1 MSTTATVR
9 DLEYEYLGLSYQVE
23 ELLQKKTA
31 SYSVQH
37 DLEALHKRAAELA
50 HKIATAEDPRDDE
63 YEYIANAYKIQELLE
78 TKTRAYSMALEF
90 NEMQSKM
97 EDLAKRLGWSK
108 AAGHNTDSPF
118 ITDRL
123 SRLQSEIQELRATL
137 K

>member
-37 DLEALHKRAAELA
+37 DLEQLHQRASELA
-50 HKIATAEDPRDDE
+50 HKIAQAEDPRDDE

-78 TKTRAYSMALEF
+78 EKTRAYSMAFEF
-90 NEMQSKM
+90 NEMQTKM
-97 EDLAKRLGWSK
+97 EELARKLGW
-108 AAGHNTDSPF
+108 ARQGARGGESPF